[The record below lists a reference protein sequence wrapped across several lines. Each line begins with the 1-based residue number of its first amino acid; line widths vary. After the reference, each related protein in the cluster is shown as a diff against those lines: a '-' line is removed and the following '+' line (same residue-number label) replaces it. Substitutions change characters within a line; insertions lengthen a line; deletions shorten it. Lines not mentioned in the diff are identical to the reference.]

1 MNYQIIS
8 GVKQTCLFLL
18 RLDVNINVAAFAEE
32 NGDSLMTQNCVI
44 LKLQKCV
51 LLVLDAIF
59 HLVI

>member
-1 MNYQIIS
+1 MNYQIIL